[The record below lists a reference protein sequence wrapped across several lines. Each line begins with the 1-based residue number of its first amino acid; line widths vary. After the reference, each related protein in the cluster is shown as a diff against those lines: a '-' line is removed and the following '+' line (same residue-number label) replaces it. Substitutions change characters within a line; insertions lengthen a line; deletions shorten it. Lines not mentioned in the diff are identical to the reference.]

1 MASQKVPFSHL
12 LRHEHPGPERT
23 TQRVYL
29 GPQAHFVRVGAFSV
43 RFAGNHCA
51 IDRLPVRKLRIRI
64 VRVHPPGRGPV
75 VGLAAATRR
84 AAAAAAAAATARAIV
99 TLAVGCRGSK
109 TIIPIFLP
117 QIAELRDETER
128 PYRLGADANREA
140 EAERKPSSLF

>member
-1 MASQKVPFSHL
+1 MAPKAPFSHL

-43 RFAGNHCA
+43 RFAGNHRA

-75 VGLAAATRR
+75 VGLAAATRKAATAS
-84 AAAAAAAAATARAIV
+84 AAASARAIV

-140 EAERKPSSLF
+140 EAERKRSSLF